1 MKKILYVLL
10 ILLVGL
16 AILFFVLKSEPMPT
30 YSPDRNYI
38 TDKGTEQAILSQ
50 FLLAKDSSVIELGN
64 GHFTLSQSLPLDG
77 VSHVTIKG
85 QGMANTVLNFEG
97 QTKGAEGIRITN
109 SKNITIQDLTV
120 ENAKGD
126 NIKVMDT
133 DGVTFR
139 NVESSWTGKVSEDN
153 GAYAFYPVLCKNV
166 LIDSCKAIGASDAG
180 IYVGQS
186 VDVVISNNEA
196 FYNVAGIESENSINV
211 KIFGNNAYEN
221 TGGILVFDLPGLTQY
236 GKNIEVYNNTVE
248 ENNTKNFAK
257 SGAIVG
263 QVPSGTGSLVLS
275 TEDVYF
281 HDNVFTNNKTT
292 SIAIASYKLIYELG
306 KRNNDQPEVD
316 SEAVGSVRIISNKYD
331 ADKDYNPFPRKII
344 IGKNSFEN
352 SYIFPTLNNDFGKI
366 LMFKKPF
373 QTVDVLWDGLEEE
386 PTDYTICFEAGNE
399 NVSFFGM
406 DVLNDFK
413 NATSDVSEYSCK

>member
-1 MKKILYVLL
+1 MKKLLYIVAFL
-10 ILLVGL
+10 IAGL
-16 AILFFVLKSEPMPT
+16 AILYVVIKSEPTPT
-30 YSPDRNYI
+30 YQPERNYI
-38 TDKGTEQAILSQ
+38 EGQENAILSQ
-50 FLLAKDSSVIELGN
+50 FLLAKDSTVIELAE
-64 GHFTLSQSLPLDG
+64 GHFTLKQSLSLDG
-77 VSHVTIKG
+77 VNHVTIRGKG
-85 QGMANTVLNFEG
+85 MGKTVLNFKG

-109 SKNITIQDLTV
+109 SSNITIQDLTV

-133 DGVTFR
+133 DGISFKH
-139 NVESSWTGKVSEDN
+139 VESSWTGEVSEDN

-166 LIDSCKAIGASDAG
+166 LIDNCKAIASSDAG

-211 KIFGNNAYEN
+211 KIFGNKAYEN

-236 GKNIEVYNNTVE
+236 GSNIEVYNNLVY

-257 SGAIVG
+257 AGAIVG

-275 TEDVYF
+275 TEGVYF
-281 HDNVFTNNKTT
+281 YDNTFKDNKTA
-292 SIAIASYKLIYELG
+292 SIAIASYELIYELG
-306 KRNNDQPEVD
+306 KRDKKEQKEGEDV
-316 SEAVGSVRIISNKYD
+316 VGSVQVINDKYTSD
-331 ADKDYNPFPRKII
+331 TNYNPYPRNIR
-344 IGKNSFEN
+344 IGKNNFSN
-352 SYIFPTLNNDFGKI
+352 SYLFPTINNDFGKI
-366 LMFKKPF
+366 LMIKKPF
-373 QTVDVLWDGLEEE
+373 QTVDVLWDGLEDEASE
-386 PTDYTICFEAGNE
+386 STICFEKGTE
-399 NVSFFGM
+399 RVSFFGL